1 MDGAVSSFTDI
12 RFMKS
17 KEQILRQSYL
27 NKTDISILLGISYRK
42 AQRVYEMAMELDR
55 SQLGK
60 RLLFTD
66 RVRIASVIA
75 VTGTNY
81 NILCKQI
88 KTA

>member
-1 MDGAVSSFTDI
+1 
-12 RFMKS
+12 MKTR
-17 KEQILRQSYL
+17 EQIIRQAYL

-42 AQRVYEMAMELDR
+42 AQRVYDMAMDMDR

-60 RLLFTD
+60 RILFTD

-81 NILCKQI
+81 NILQKQI

>member
-1 MDGAVSSFTDI
+1 MDGAVPSFADI

>member
-1 MDGAVSSFTDI
+1 
-12 RFMKS
+12 MKT

-60 RLLFTD
+60 RLLYTD